1 MLVVLNSVASAID
14 DETFITYAM
23 YDNGNI
29 DKESGTP
36 LDRCSAWWYDSL
48 NKDDREMVTHLL
60 GIKKYLERRG

>member
-48 NKDDREMVTHLL
+48 NNKDREMVTHLL
-60 GIKKYLERRG
+60 GIKKNLERRS

>member
-48 NKDDREMVTHLL
+48 NNEDREMVTHLL
-60 GIKKYLERRG
+60 GIKKNLERKG